1 MKYRYHW
8 SFKLLALVLA
18 VISGAALILGCAGL
32 ILDDLG
38 YYERSRLEQQYRE
51 LDIYCSRAANAV
63 FDRFAWRDTGIE
75 PKLFERFF
83 RWGADVDA
91 VDSLQHDFGY
101 TIRSVN
107 DNGMILDGNP

>member
-75 PKLFERFF
+75 PKLFERVSAGVPMWT
-83 RWGADVDA
+83 RWIPFSMTSATPSA
-91 VDSLQHDFGY
+91 A
-101 TIRSVN
+101 
-107 DNGMILDGNP
+107 